1 MINFSDVT
9 KAYQT
14 DAPVLEHCSLSVPEG
29 SVYALVGKNGAG
41 KSTLLKLAAG
51 FLCPD
56 YGEIYFQDMPVW
68 ENRERVQ
75 RDIGSMIDLPV
86 FYEHLSARENLGL
99 HQAYMQT
106 NGNINGI
113 LKKVGLTGINDK
125 PVSSFSY
132 GMRQRLAIAR
142 ALLHEPKLLLL
153 DEPMNGLDPLGVE
166 ELRSLFCSLAREGK
180 TLLVS
185 SHILSDIAAMAD
197 TVGILSG
204 GSIRREFHM
213 KDYQGAGKELF
224 EKEVLA
230 EMRGDAL

>member
-1 MINFSDVT
+1 
-9 KAYQT
+9 
-14 DAPVLEHCSLSVPEG
+14 
-29 SVYALVGKNGAG
+29 
-41 KSTLLKLAAG
+41 
-51 FLCPD
+51 
-56 YGEIYFQDMPVW
+56 
-68 ENRERVQ
+68 
-75 RDIGSMIDLPV
+75 
-86 FYEHLSARENLGL
+86 
-99 HQAYMQT
+99 MQT

-153 DEPMNGLDPLGVE
+153 DEPMNGLDPLRWRS
-166 ELRSLFCSLAREGK
+166 RSLFFSLAREGK

-185 SHILSDIAAMAD
+185 SHILGDIAAMAD

-213 KDYQGAGKELF
+213 NDYQGAGKELF
-224 EKEVLA
+224 EKVLA
-230 EMRGDAL
+230 EMKGDIL